1 MPDRFVVPGPFPD
14 TQLRIVAVLE
24 SPLVVALLSGLGL
37 SASSGLNA
45 YLPLLILA
53 LTDRISESF
62 DLPGPYD
69 AISSNAGIIVILLV
83 MVIELVADKIPP
95 IDHYNDFLHTPIR
108 VLAGAI
114 CFMAVAAESDR
125 LNVWV
130 AGAIGLVVAGAVGY
144 WKLTQR
150 PIVTAA
156 TNGIG
161 NPIVS
166 LVEDVGV
173 ILVSIVAMAF
183 PWGVLVALPLFG
195 WWIHRTESRMGAGKS
210 SLMHVLQPNRQP

>member
-1 MPDRFVVPGPFPD
+1 M
-14 TQLRIVAVLE
+14 
-24 SPLVVALLSGLGL
+24 VVALLSGLGL
-37 SASSGLNA
+37 ASSSGLNA

-53 LTDRISESF
+53 LTDRISDSF

-83 MVIELVADKIPP
+83 MVVELVADKIPP
-95 IDHYNDFLHTPIR
+95 IDHYNDLLHTPVR
-108 VLAGAI
+108 MVAGAI

-130 AGAIGLVVAGAVGY
+130 AGVLGLALAGAVSY
-144 WKLTQR
+144 WKLKQR
-150 PIVTAA
+150 PAVTAA

-166 LVEDVGV
+166 LVEDIGV
-173 ILVSIVAMAF
+173 ILVAVVAMVF
-183 PWGVLVALPLFG
+183 PWGVVILLPLLG
-195 WWIHRTESRMGAGKS
+195 WWIFRTESRMAAGQS
-210 SLMHVLQPNRQP
+210 SLMHVLQPNRKQ